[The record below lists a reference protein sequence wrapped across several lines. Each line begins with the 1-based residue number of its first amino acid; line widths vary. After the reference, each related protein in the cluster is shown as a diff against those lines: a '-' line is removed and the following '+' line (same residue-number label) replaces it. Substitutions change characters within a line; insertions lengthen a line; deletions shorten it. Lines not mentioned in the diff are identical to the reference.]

1 MQGEYHMEVLYR
13 PDGEVRL
20 YLTDAFRAAIAQSR
34 GRGRVIVRPA
44 GGQAAT
50 VPLRAGCGG
59 SCLSARGPTPAAG
72 ENMVTVDITLDG
84 TPWRIEVPFQR

>member
-20 YLTDAFRAAIAQSR
+20 YLTDAFRASIAQSR

-44 GGQAAT
+44 GGASVTAA
-50 VPLRAGCGG
+50 VRAGCGG
-59 SCLSARGPTPAAG
+59 SCLSARGPAPAAG